1 MTSLDDEMKHSFIC
15 CQKEITE
22 WSCRRGISASFADVN
37 VKDRRFINGGK
48 ILTITRQIVCW
59 KTIDQSD
66 LKNTMSTDLN
76 K

>member
-1 MTSLDDEMKHSFIC
+1 MMK
-15 CQKEITE
+15 
-22 WSCRRGISASFADVN
+22 WSIPLYVAKKKLQNEDAGGGSASFADVN